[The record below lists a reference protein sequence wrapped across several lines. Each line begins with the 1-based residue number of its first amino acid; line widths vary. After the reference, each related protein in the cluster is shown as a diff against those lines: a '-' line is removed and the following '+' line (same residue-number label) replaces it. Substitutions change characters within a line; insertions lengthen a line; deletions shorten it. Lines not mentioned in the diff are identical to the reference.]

1 MLPHQ
6 PHNVSRLLLGSPS
19 ASGFRFHFN
28 DLPTS
33 AAVVDREGSTVAAA
47 LNGVTR
53 TKTGVSLN
61 GAAGD
66 SNSNIV
72 VSNHPELGGDMTI
85 ILVAKRTSTEGAAST
100 SNCLFDISNGFETN
114 NIQLCASSSDST
126 KLIFQVHGARGAA
139 AEPCALA
146 LPIFCPVCFRWKLA
160 RWCPSAVDVP
170 SIPHPPRTLFHVR
183 SSVRLFSPRLFLQFF
198 FASPPLPSLLSPPS
212 RAFAAC
218 RSGGRAQTKPKAPCT
233 GTTR

>member
-1 MLPHQ
+1 MEGCGGRCDEAGVPCGPHHTLRSERCV
-6 PHNVSRLLLGSPS
+6 PSPPHSRTSSSFSECSLTSHNVSRLLLGSPS

-47 LNGVTR
+47 LNGVYR

-66 SNSNIV
+66 SNSNID
-72 VSNHPELGGDMTI
+72 VSNDPELGGDMTI

-126 KLIFQVHGARGAA
+126 KLIFQVWGARRG
-139 AEPCALA
+139 C
-146 LPIFCPVCFRWKLA
+146 
-160 RWCPSAVDVP
+160 
-170 SIPHPPRTLFHVR
+170 
-183 SSVRLFSPRLFLQFF
+183 
-198 FASPPLPSLLSPPS
+198 
-212 RAFAAC
+212 
-218 RSGGRAQTKPKAPCT
+218 
-233 GTTR
+233 